1 MGLEV
6 KAGSRYHDKL
16 GVLVAP
22 AGLGPLDDSLRAAPS
37 SFTWQGPQG
46 SQGARLGCSSDTLE
60 KELATHSSTLAWKIP
75 WMEKSGRLWS
85 IGSLRVGH
93 N

>member
-22 AGLGPLDDSLRAAPS
+22 AGLGPLDDSPRAAPS

-46 SQGARLGCSSDTLE
+46 SQGARLGCSSDTSRHRALIRIW
-60 KELATHSSTLAWKIP
+60 LR
-75 WMEKSGRLWS
+75 GR
-85 IGSLRVGH
+85 G
-93 N
+93 